1 MDFYFEEIK
10 DKDLSWHWDDDREV
24 LDLCYKRGII
34 NPANPRLGQVGVVYM
49 ISDKEDEKEE
59 WIFSLWNNCYDEA
72 LGKGVVVSRKFR
84 SYEGEASSLESAKLK
99 AELMI
104 LELY

>member
-10 DKDLSWHWDDDREV
+10 DKNLSWHWDDDRGV

-34 NPANPRLGQVGVVYM
+34 NPKNPLLGQVGVVYM
-49 ISDKEDEKEE
+49 ISEEE
-59 WIFSLWNNCYDEA
+59 WIFSLWNNCYDEV
-72 LGKGVVVSRKFR
+72 LGKGVVVSKKFR
-84 SYEGEASSLESAKLK
+84 SYEGEASSFESAKLK

-104 LELY
+104 LELF

>member
-1 MDFYFEEIK
+1 MDFYIKDIK
-10 DKDLSWHWDDDREV
+10 DKNLSWHWDDDREV

-34 NPANPRLGQVGVVYM
+34 NPTDPLLCQVGAVYM
-49 ISDKEDEKEE
+49 ISDGEEEEE
-59 WIFSLWNNCYDEA
+59 WIFSLWNNCYDGVLE
-72 LGKGVVVSRKFR
+72 KKVVVSKKFS
-84 SYEGEASSLESAKLK
+84 SYEGSSSSLESAKFK